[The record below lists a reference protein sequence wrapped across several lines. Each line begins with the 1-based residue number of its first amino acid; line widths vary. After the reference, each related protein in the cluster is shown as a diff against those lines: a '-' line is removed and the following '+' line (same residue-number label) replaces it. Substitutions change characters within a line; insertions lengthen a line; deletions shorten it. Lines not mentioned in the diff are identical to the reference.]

1 MSSLQS
7 ATALLHHAGSAT
19 GGASNATIRAG
30 KSAHDSSI
38 SLRSSF
44 LPRLDSTLTT
54 TTSTSYSSL
63 PSPSLIAVRSAS
75 ASAAGP
81 AAISGGQSQNGAVRD
96 RVIAIPDF
104 EADFAPEV
112 NGTYGKGGSAED
124 DAAAIRGGLIDG
136 GLVYRERFVI
146 RCYEVGVNRKASMET
161 IANLLQEIGCNHAQS
176 VGFSNDGFAT
186 TPAMLA
192 NRLIWVTT
200 RMHIEM
206 YKYPKWGD
214 VVEIDTWF
222 QDGTIM
228 SRRDW
233 IIRFGHTGETI
244 GRGTSSWAMMNRDTR
259 RLSKVP
265 ADVRAE
271 LIVHCPNP
279 ERFSIPKSTVA
290 RIPKLEEPAD
300 HVRPYLR
307 PRRSDLDMN
316 HHVNNVT
323 YIAWML
329 ESLPQSLLGSSELAD
344 ITIEYRQECG
354 QDDVVETLAKEVVS
368 PEVSSEV
375 SPREGAAEKVVSGG
389 GATAAGG
396 SSGGSMN
403 GTAVLEVER
412 GNGSLTA
419 AAAAAAAGAEGVVEG
434 GEQQQ
439 QMQQMQQFLHLLRS
453 QECKKEINKGRTIW
467 RKKSHADL

>member
-329 ESLPQSLLGSSELAD
+329 E
-344 ITIEYRQECG
+344 
-354 QDDVVETLAKEVVS
+354 
-368 PEVSSEV
+368 
-375 SPREGAAEKVVSGG
+375 
-389 GATAAGG
+389 
-396 SSGGSMN
+396 
-403 GTAVLEVER
+403 
-412 GNGSLTA
+412 
-419 AAAAAAAGAEGVVEG
+419 
-434 GEQQQ
+434 
-439 QMQQMQQFLHLLRS
+439 
-453 QECKKEINKGRTIW
+453 
-467 RKKSHADL
+467 

>member
-1 MSSLQS
+1 MTSIQTYS
-7 ATALLHHAGSAT
+7 ALLHHAGSAT
-19 GGASNATIRAG
+19 GAGASNAVATPASSSAAIRAG

-54 TTSTSYSSL
+54 TTASTSYL
-63 PSPSLIAVRSAS
+63 PPSSPSLIAVRSAS

-81 AAISGGQSQNGAVRD
+81 AAAIPGSQSQNGAVRD
-96 RVIAIPDF
+96 RVIAVPDF

-206 YKYPKWGD
+206 YEYPKWGD

-233 IIRFGHTGETI
+233 IIRFGHTGEVI

-265 ADVRAE
+265 AVVRAE
-271 LIVHCPNP
+271 LTVHCPNP
-279 ERFSIPKSTVA
+279 ERFSIPKNSVA
-290 RIPKLEEPAD
+290 KINKLEEPAD

-329 ESLPQSLLGSSELAD
+329 ESLPQSLLGSYELAE
-344 ITIEYRQECG
+344 ITIEYRRECG
-354 QDDVVETLAKEVVS
+354 QDDVVETLAKEIVS
-368 PEVSSEV
+368 PEVSPEV
-375 SPREGAAEKVVSGG
+375 SPGGGAAEKVASR
-389 GATAAGG
+389 AAG
-396 SSGGSMN
+396 STGGSVN
-403 GTAVLEVER
+403 GVAVLEGER
-412 GNGSLTA
+412 GNGSLVV
-419 AAAAAAAGAEGVVEG
+419 AAGDAEGVVEAG
-434 GEQQQ
+434 QQQ
-439 QMQQMQQFLHLLRS
+439 RMQQFLHLLRS
-453 QECKKEINKGRTIW
+453 QECKTEINKGRTIW
-467 RKKSHADL
+467 RKKSLSDV